1 MHYCWRLECVRS
13 RRKMSVVQRSWTRET
28 VKSNRFH
35 RGAVIVR
42 VISRTKQDM
51 TYFALLLTVSLFLS
65 TFPPSLFSP
74 RLAKADEGEDKVE
87 RHSPLVKVAPRSMSP
102 PCRFGRIR
110 ARKPGSFSCR
120 ENFIHVTF
128 PFQILLQIFSI
139 NCHEIVIPYSIL
151 HFCNMTFG

>member
-1 MHYCWRLECVRS
+1 MNPRNSKEQQVPS
-13 RRKMSVVQRSWTRET
+13 GRRYRASDFENEARHDVLCAPS
-28 VKSNRFH
+28 H
-35 RGAVIVR
+35 R
-42 VISRTKQDM
+42 
-51 TYFALLLTVSLFLS
+51 VSLFLS

-139 NCHEIVIPYSIL
+139 NCHEIVIPYSTL
-151 HFCNMTFG
+151 HFCNMIFG